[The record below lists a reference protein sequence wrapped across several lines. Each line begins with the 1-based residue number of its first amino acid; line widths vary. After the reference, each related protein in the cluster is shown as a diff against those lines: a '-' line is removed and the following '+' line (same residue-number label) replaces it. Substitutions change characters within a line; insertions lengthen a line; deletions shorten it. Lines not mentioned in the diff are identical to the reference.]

1 MSCVTCNPSKVWSA
15 PSVAEGAREGART
28 EGCLTWAR
36 PLAKNRPAMASNT
49 RVTWKR
55 RVRRH
60 TNMGK
65 KRKAK
70 ESRKSTLSAAELFA
84 GMGEPGK

>member
-1 MSCVTCNPSKVWSA
+1 LT
-15 PSVAEGAREGART
+15 EGAG
-28 EGCLTWAR
+28 
-36 PLAKNRPAMASNT
+36 LAKDPPAMASNT
-49 RVTWKR
+49 RITWKR

-70 ESRKSTLSAAELFA
+70 DSRKSTPSAVELFA
-84 GMGEPGK
+84 GLGEPGK

>member
-1 MSCVTCNPSKVWSA
+1 
-15 PSVAEGAREGART
+15 
-28 EGCLTWAR
+28 
-36 PLAKNRPAMASNT
+36 MASNT
-49 RVTWKR
+49 RETWKR

-60 TNMGK
+60 VNMGK

-84 GMGEPGK
+84 DMGPPPAASAPASTAKSK